1 MKNTGTRWLSA
12 LLIGASA
19 LLVLIALMLSV
30 TNPATLTGT
39 SAATSVPQQATGP
52 LIAAPGTQTN
62 PAPVYRHSVI
72 PGGVRQSSELTSALA
87 RDQYARAHF
96 ASFNAS
102 KAYVVHTKAPRL
114 AHVSYRMGEKI
125 YWTKKKVRLPAGE
138 ALLTDGKSFV
148 RARCGNRISDT
159 AQSNVS
165 DKEPAPEVLDM
176 VIPPAAAGPMG
187 TKQSTSTGLRR
198 TGPVNGAL
206 NSPENIAQATAAP
219 RSGAPT
225 TGAPNPGV
233 LPPFAGAPMPGTFP
247 PPTVEPKPG
256 TFPPPTV
263 EPKPGVVPPP
273 PEAPKPGTVPPPTG
287 APGPGP
293 FPPPTEGPIIGP
305 FPPPVTVLPP
315 PLTPPMPPVTVPEN
329 PTEIPEPATFALVT
343 LALISLMFMQQRRRP
358 NGKTNVS
365 KPAK

>member
-19 LLVLIALMLSV
+19 LLVLIALLLSG
-30 TNPATLTGT
+30 TNSATRTGT
-39 SAATSVPQQATGP
+39 SAATSVPRQATGP
-52 LIAAPGTQTN
+52 LIAAPGTPPN

-87 RDQYARAHF
+87 HDQYARAHF
-96 ASFNAS
+96 ASFNAA

-165 DKEPAPEVLDM
+165 DQEPAPEVLDM
-176 VIPPAAAGPMG
+176 VIPPAAAGPVG
-187 TKQSTSTGLRR
+187 TKQSTSTGARR
-198 TGPVNGAL
+198 TGTVNGAL
-206 NSPENIAQATAAP
+206 NSPENIAPATAAP

-225 TGAPNPGV
+225 IGAPIPGV
-233 LPPFAGAPMPGTFP
+233 LPPLAGAPMPGTFLP
-247 PPTVEPKPG
+247 PSGEPKPG

-263 EPKPGVVPPP
+263 EPKPGAVSPPTD
-273 PEAPKPGTVPPPTG
+273 APTPGTVPPPTG
-287 APGPGP
+287 VPGPGP
-293 FPPPTEGPIIGP
+293 FPPPTEGPIVGP

-315 PLTPPMPPVTVPEN
+315 PLTPPLPPITVPEH
-329 PTEIPEPATFALVT
+329 PTPIPEPASLGLLM
-343 LALISLMFMQQRRRP
+343 LALIGLIMNHKRNRR
-358 NGKTNVS
+358 NG
-365 KPAK
+365 